1 MEEQVKEPI
10 SSWNMD
16 GADNGDIMPIA
27 SGPVGQ
33 LFEVYASKSESDAKA
48 LASSKPGAMCFATDT
63 HRIVF
68 NGVVYN
74 LVEIINNLTD
84 GSTNKALSAAQGKAL
99 KALVDALPTME
110 EMNNAINSK
119 LGSVYKVMGTKATI
133 ADVLALT
140 NAVKGDTWNVTAE
153 FTLGGKKYPAGTNVV
168 CVTNTSASDHNDDNW
183 DALGGTVDLSVFLK
197 AADAAKTYATKS
209 ELTSHTG
216 NKSNP
221 HGVTKA
227 QVGLSNVTNDAQV
240 KRSEVVDDYI
250 DVKEVAAGNTVAS
263 TNVTKRIIT
272 VQEACVPVLL
282 DQIVGGTQTVQQA
295 SSTKAGG
302 SLVYLKDMKQLCYRI
317 DGTYYNNWSI
327 ADDSNKAK
335 QYAELAG
342 SDGLARKPIEGK
354 VYVMPSAGSFKG
366 VYVCKDGDLVLLSD
380 KTEVINS
387 LTSDRTDAAL
397 SAAQGKA
404 LKSQVDAK
412 LNKSDVVNS
421 LTSTD
426 TAKALSAA
434 QGKALND
441 KLTTTTNTA
450 NSAKSIADS
459 IKAALT
465 IK

>member
-133 ADVLALT
+133 SDVLALT

-342 SDGLARKPIEGK
+342 SDGLAKPIEGK

-421 LTSTD
+421 LNSTD

>member
-1 MEEQVKEPI
+1 M
-10 SSWNMD
+10 
-16 GADNGDIMPIA
+16 
-27 SGPVGQ
+27 
-33 LFEVYASKSESDAKA
+33 
-48 LASSKPGAMCFATDT
+48 
-63 HRIVF
+63 
-68 NGVVYN
+68 
-74 LVEIINNLTD
+74 
-84 GSTNKALSAAQGKAL
+84 
-99 KALVDALPTME
+99 
-110 EMNNAINSK
+110 
-119 LGSVYKVMGTKATI
+119 
-133 ADVLALT
+133 
-140 NAVKGDTWNVTAE
+140 
-153 FTLGGKKYPAGTNVV
+153 
-168 CVTNTSASDHNDDNW
+168 
-183 DALGGTVDLSVFLK
+183 
-197 AADAAKTYATKS
+197 
-209 ELTSHTG
+209 
-216 NKSNP
+216 
-221 HGVTKA
+221 TKA

-282 DQIVGGTQTVQQA
+282 DQIVGDTQTVQQA